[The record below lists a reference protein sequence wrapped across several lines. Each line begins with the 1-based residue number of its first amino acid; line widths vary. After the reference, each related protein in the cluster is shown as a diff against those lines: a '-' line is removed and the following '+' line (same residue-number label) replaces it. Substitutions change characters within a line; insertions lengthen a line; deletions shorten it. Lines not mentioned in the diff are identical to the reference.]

1 MKSEVG
7 RLPMSRSKARLL
19 GASAIAIVAA
29 IGWFVAAKKHATPEP
44 FAPTTATVPA
54 DAEPLVAT
62 ATPAPQDLAA
72 SQPSA
77 RLSIEKRTAALKHTL
92 TVFVGALHDEVAEQ
106 LIRQGLSR
114 EDAER
119 MGERFLEGYV
129 DCEFDTMRDEY
140 EAQGATVDTF
150 LDRAEQ
156 GWPHV
161 LDGYDANRARRA
173 MAQCV
178 ANLSQ
183 QTGIPWSVDY
193 SAAGNAEEQIAPPPW
208 AAEMEG
214 RIRDHV
220 ASRPELGVTDVL
232 VDCREAGC
240 YVVLAGRDIPIFDF
254 DFDAF
259 AEQNG
264 FARALLRGESNRR
277 LVVLER

>member
-1 MKSEVG
+1 
-7 RLPMSRSKARLL
+7 MSRPKARLL
-19 GASAIAIVAA
+19 GAFAVAIVAA
-29 IGWFVAAKKHATPEP
+29 TSWFLATKKHAAPETS
-44 FAPTTATVPA
+44 APTATTVPA
-54 DAEPLVAT
+54 DAT
-62 ATPAPQDLAA
+62 APSSESSVPTAQDPAA
-72 SQPSA
+72 SKSSA
-77 RLSIEKRTAALKHTL
+77 PRSTEERAAALKHTL
-92 TVFVGALHDEVAEQ
+92 TAFVAAMRDEAAEQ

-129 DCEFDTMRDEY
+129 DCEFDAVREQY
-140 EAQGATVDTF
+140 EARGASLNEF

-156 GWPHV
+156 SWPHV
-161 LDGYDANRARRA
+161 LNGFDANRARRA

-193 SAAGNAEEQIAPPPW
+193 ALAGSAEEQVAPPPW
-208 AAEMEG
+208 AADMEI
-214 RIRDHV
+214 RIRDYV

-232 VDCREAGC
+232 VDCREPGC
-240 YVVLAGRDIPIFDF
+240 YVVLVGRDIPIFEF

>member
-1 MKSEVG
+1 
-7 RLPMSRSKARLL
+7 MSRSKALL
-19 GASAIAIVAA
+19 GAFAVAIVVAT
-29 IGWFVAAKKHATPEP
+29 GWFLATHKRATPEP
-44 FAPTTATVPA
+44 FAPTTASVPA
-54 DAEPLVAT
+54 DAA
-62 ATPAPQDLAA
+62 APSLETSTRVPPDSAA
-72 SQPSA
+72 SNSSA
-77 RLSIEKRTAALKHTL
+77 PRSTEERVAAVKHTI
-92 TVFVGALHDEVAEQ
+92 TVFVAALRDEVAER

-119 MGERFLEGYV
+119 VGERFLEGYV
-129 DCEFDTMRDEY
+129 DCEFDAMRDQY
-140 EAQGATVDTF
+140 EAQGASEDDF

-183 QTGIPWSVDY
+183 QTGISWVVN
-193 SAAGNAEEQIAPPPW
+193 SASAGSADEQVPPPPW
-208 AAEMEG
+208 AAEMED

-220 ASRPELGVTDVL
+220 TSRPELGVTDVL
-232 VDCREAGC
+232 VDCRERGC
-240 YVVLAGRDIPIFDF
+240 YVLLVGSDIPIFDF
-254 DFDAF
+254 DFDVF

-277 LVVLER
+277 VVWLER